1 MKFPSTRLRR
11 NRKSEWSRR
20 LINDTYLDKSDFIL
34 PIFVCEGKNKK
45 QEIKSMPG
53 IFRYSIDRLDEIIS
67 RSSKNEIPA
76 VAIFPLIENSKKNN
90 KGTEALNK
98 NNVVCNAI
106 HKVKKLNKN
115 IGVMCDVALDP
126 YTSHGHDG
134 LIINNEIDNDETNKV
149 LIKQALIQAQAGCD
163 IIAPSDMMD
172 GRIGLIRNAL
182 EKNKFINVQIL
193 SYAVK
198 YASNFYS
205 PFRDAVGTS
214 STLKSDK
221 KTYQM
226 DYKNSDEALLEVK
239 LDLDEGADFVMV
251 KPALAY
257 LDIIYKIKQKFN
269 VPVFAYNVSGEYS
282 LIKNGIKSSL
292 AKEDIILEVIY
303 SFKRAGANA
312 IVSYF
317 ANEVIEKYLS
327 R

>member
-1 MKFPSTRLRR
+1 MKFPGTRLRR

-34 PIFVCEGKNKK
+34 PIFVCEGKNMK

-53 IFRYSIDRLDEIIS
+53 IFRYSVDRLDEIIS
-67 RSSKNEIPA
+67 RASQNEIPA
-76 VAIFPLIENSKKNN
+76 IALFPLIESSKKNN
-90 KGTEALNK
+90 KGSEALNK

-106 HKVKKLNKN
+106 SKVKKLNKN

-134 LIINNEIDNDETNKV
+134 LIINNEIDNDETNKI
-149 LIKQALIQAQAGCD
+149 LIKQALVQAEAGCD

-172 GRIGLIRNAL
+172 GRVGLIRNAL
-182 EKNKFINVQIL
+182 EKNKFYNVQIL

-214 STLKSDK
+214 STLKTDK

-226 DYKNSDEALLEVK
+226 DYKNSEEALLEVK

-282 LIKNGIKSSL
+282 LIKNGIRSSL

-327 R
+327 N

>member
-106 HKVKKLNKN
+106 HQVKKLNKN

-134 LIINNEIDNDETNKV
+134 LIINNEIDNDETNAV

>member
-1 MKFPSTRLRR
+1 MKFPGTRFRR

-53 IFRYSIDRLDEIIS
+53 IFRYSIDKLDEIIS
-67 RSSKNEIPA
+67 RASVNEIPA
-76 VAIFPLIENSKKNN
+76 IAIFPLIDRSKKDN

-106 HKVKKLNKN
+106 HQVKKINKN

-134 LIINNEIDNDETNKV
+134 LIINNEIDNDETNKI
-149 LIKQALIQAQAGCD
+149 LIKQALVQAQAGCD

-172 GRIGLIRNAL
+172 GRVGLIRNAL
-182 EKNKFINVQIL
+182 EKNIFFNVQIL

-214 STLKSDK
+214 TTLKSDK

-226 DYKNSDEALLEVK
+226 DYKNSAEALLEVK
-239 LDLDEGADFVMV
+239 LDLDEGADIVMV

-282 LIKNGIKSSL
+282 LIKNGIQSSL
-292 AKEDIILEVIY
+292 ANEDIILEVIY

>member
-106 HKVKKLNKN
+106 HQVKKLNKN

-182 EKNKFINVQIL
+182 EKNKFFNVQIL

-257 LDIIYKIKQKFN
+257 LDIIYKIKEKFN

-327 R
+327 K

>member
-1 MKFPSTRLRR
+1 MKFPGTRLRR

-34 PIFVCEGKNKK
+34 PIFVCEGKNMK

-53 IFRYSIDRLDEIIS
+53 IFRYSIDRLDEIVS
-67 RSSKNEIPA
+67 RASQNEIPA
-76 VAIFPLIENSKKNN
+76 IALFPLIESSKKNN
-90 KGTEALNK
+90 RGSEALNK

-106 HKVKKLNKN
+106 SKVKKLNKN

-134 LIINNEIDNDETNKV
+134 LIINNEIDNDETNKI
-149 LIKQALIQAQAGCD
+149 LIKQALVQAEAGCD

-172 GRIGLIRNAL
+172 GRVGLIRNAL
-182 EKNKFINVQIL
+182 EKNKFYNVQIL

-214 STLKSDK
+214 STLKTDK

-226 DYKNSDEALLEVK
+226 DYKNSEEALLEVK

-282 LIKNGIKSSL
+282 LIKNGIRSSL

-327 R
+327 N

>member
-1 MKFPSTRLRR
+1 MKFPETRLRR

-45 QEIKSMPG
+45 QDINSMPG

-67 RSSKNEIPA
+67 RVSKNQIPA
-76 VAIFPLIENSKKNN
+76 VAIFPLIDGAKKDN

-106 HKVKKLNKN
+106 YQVKKLNKD

-134 LIINNEIDNDETNKV
+134 LIIKNEIDNDETNKV

-182 EKNKFINVQIL
+182 EKNKFFNVQIL
-193 SYAVK
+193 SYAAK

-205 PFRDAVGTS
+205 PFREAVGTS
-214 STLKSDK
+214 SNLKFDK

-292 AKEDIILEVIY
+292 VKDDVILEVIY

-327 R
+327 S

>member
-106 HKVKKLNKN
+106 HQVKKLNKN

-126 YTSHGHDG
+126 YTTHGHDG

>member
-1 MKFPSTRLRR
+1 M
-11 NRKSEWSRR
+11 
-20 LINDTYLDKSDFIL
+20 DTD
-34 PIFVCEGKNKK
+34 
-45 QEIKSMPG
+45 
-53 IFRYSIDRLDEIIS
+53 
-67 RSSKNEIPA
+67 
-76 VAIFPLIENSKKNN
+76 AI
-90 KGTEALNK
+90 NK

-106 HKVKKLNKN
+106 SQVKKLNKN

-134 LIINNEIDNDETNKV
+134 LIINNEIHNDETNKI
-149 LIKQALIQAQAGCD
+149 LIKQALVQAQAGCD

-182 EKNKFINVQIL
+182 EKNKFFNIQIL

-214 STLKSDK
+214 LTLKSDK

-239 LDLDEGADFVMV
+239 LDLDEGADAVMV
-251 KPALAY
+251 KPALSY

-292 AKEDIILEVIY
+292 AKEDIIIEVIY

-327 R
+327 K

>member
-67 RSSKNEIPA
+67 RASKNKIPA
-76 VAIFPLIENSKKNN
+76 VAIFPLIEGSKKNN

-106 HKVKKLNKN
+106 HQVKKLNKN

-134 LIINNEIDNDETNKV
+134 LIINNEIDNDETNKI

-226 DYKNSDEALLEVK
+226 DYKNSEEALLEVK

>member
-1 MKFPSTRLRR
+1 MKFSSTRLRR

-106 HKVKKLNKN
+106 HQVKKLNKN

-269 VPVFAYNVSGEYS
+269 IPVFAYNVSGEYS

>member
-106 HKVKKLNKN
+106 HQVKKLNKN

-134 LIINNEIDNDETNKV
+134 LIINNEIDNDETNKI

-182 EKNKFINVQIL
+182 EKNKFINIQIL

-327 R
+327 K

>member
-67 RSSKNEIPA
+67 RTSKNQIPA
-76 VAIFPLIENSKKNN
+76 VAIFPLIESSKKNN

-98 NNVVCNAI
+98 NNVICNAI
-106 HKVKKLNKN
+106 HQVKKINKN

-182 EKNKFINVQIL
+182 EKNKFFNVQIL
-193 SYAVK
+193 SYAAK

-214 STLKSDK
+214 SNLKSDK

-226 DYKNSDEALLEVK
+226 DYKNSDEALLEVQ

-257 LDIIYKIKQKFN
+257 LDIIYKIKKKFN

-282 LIKNGIKSSL
+282 LIKNGIKSSI

>member
-1 MKFPSTRLRR
+1 MKFPGTRLRR

-34 PIFVCEGKNKK
+34 PIFVCEGKNMK

-53 IFRYSIDRLDEIIS
+53 IFRYSVDRLDEIVS
-67 RSSKNEIPA
+67 RASQNEIPA
-76 VAIFPLIENSKKNN
+76 IALFPLIESSKKNN
-90 KGTEALNK
+90 KGSEALNK

-106 HKVKKLNKN
+106 SKVKKLNKN

-126 YTSHGHDG
+126 YTPHGHDG
-134 LIINNEIDNDETNKV
+134 LIINNEIDNDETNKI
-149 LIKQALIQAQAGCD
+149 LIKQALVQAEAGCD

-172 GRIGLIRNAL
+172 GRVGLIRNAL
-182 EKNKFINVQIL
+182 EKNKFYNVQIL

-214 STLKSDK
+214 STLKTDK

-226 DYKNSDEALLEVK
+226 DYKNSEEALLEVK

-257 LDIIYKIKQKFN
+257 LYIIYKIKKKFN
-269 VPVFAYNVSGEYS
+269 VPFFAYNVSGEYS
-282 LIKNGIKSSL
+282 LIKNGIRSSL
-292 AKEDIILEVIY
+292 AKEDIIVEVIY

-327 R
+327 N

>member
-34 PIFVCEGKNKK
+34 PIFVCDGKNKK

-53 IFRYSIDRLDEIIS
+53 IFRYSIDRLDEIVS
-67 RSSKNEIPA
+67 RASQNEIPA
-76 VAIFPLIENSKKNN
+76 VAIFPLIESSKKNN
-90 KGTEALNK
+90 KGSEALNK
-98 NNVVCNAI
+98 NNIVCNAI
-106 HKVKKLNKN
+106 SKVKKINKN

-149 LIKQALIQAQAGCD
+149 LIKQALVQAQAGCD

-172 GRIGLIRNAL
+172 GRVGLIRNAL
-182 EKNKFINVQIL
+182 EKNKFFNVQIL

-205 PFRDAVGTS
+205 PFRDAVGTT

-257 LDIIYKIKQKFN
+257 LDIIYKIKQRFN

-327 R
+327 K

>member
-106 HKVKKLNKN
+106 HQVKKLNKN

-193 SYAVK
+193 SYTVK

>member
-20 LINDTYLDKSDFIL
+20 LVNDTYLDKSDFIL

-53 IFRYSIDRLDEIIS
+53 IFRYSIDNLEEIIS
-67 RSSKNEIPA
+67 RASENQIPA
-76 VAIFPLIENSKKNN
+76 VAIFPLIESSKKNN
-90 KGTEALNK
+90 KGSEALNK

-106 HKVKKLNKN
+106 HQVKKLNKD

-134 LIINNEIDNDETNKV
+134 LMINNEIDNDETNKV

-182 EKNKFINVQIL
+182 EKNKFFNVQIL

-257 LDIIYKIKQKFN
+257 LDIIYKIKEKFN

-282 LIKNGIKSSL
+282 LLKYGIKSSL

-327 R
+327 

>member
-106 HKVKKLNKN
+106 HQVKKLNKN

-149 LIKQALIQAQAGCD
+149 LIKLALIQAQAGCD

>member
-1 MKFPSTRLRR
+1 MKFPGTRLRR

-34 PIFVCEGKNKK
+34 PIFVCEGKNMK

-53 IFRYSIDRLDEIIS
+53 IFRYSIDRLDEIVS
-67 RSSKNEIPA
+67 RASQNEIPA
-76 VAIFPLIENSKKNN
+76 IALFPLIESSKKNN
-90 KGTEALNK
+90 KGSEALNK

-106 HKVKKLNKN
+106 FKIKKLNKN

-134 LIINNEIDNDETNKV
+134 LIINNEIDNDETNKI
-149 LIKQALIQAQAGCD
+149 LIKQALVQAEAGCD

-172 GRIGLIRNAL
+172 GRVGLIRNAL
-182 EKNKFINVQIL
+182 EKNKFYNVQIL

-214 STLKSDK
+214 STLKTDK

-226 DYKNSDEALLEVK
+226 DYKNSEEALLEVK

-282 LIKNGIKSSL
+282 LIKNGIRSSL

-327 R
+327 N

>member
-1 MKFPSTRLRR
+1 M
-11 NRKSEWSRR
+11 
-20 LINDTYLDKSDFIL
+20 
-34 PIFVCEGKNKK
+34 
-45 QEIKSMPG
+45 
-53 IFRYSIDRLDEIIS
+53 DEIIS
-67 RSSKNEIPA
+67 RASKNEILA

-90 KGTEALNK
+90 KGTEAINK
-98 NNVVCNAI
+98 NNIVCKAI
-106 HKVKKLNKN
+106 SQVKKLNKN
-115 IGVMCDVALDP
+115 IGVMCDVAIDP
-126 YTSHGHDG
+126 YTSQGHDG
-134 LIINNEIDNDETNKV
+134 LIINNEIHNDETNKI
-149 LIKQALIQAQAGCD
+149 LIKQALVQAQAGCD

-172 GRIGLIRNAL
+172 GRISLIRNAL
-182 EKNKFINVQIL
+182 EKNKFFNIQIL

-239 LDLDEGADFVMV
+239 LDLDEGADFVIV

-282 LIKNGIKSSL
+282 LIKNGIKS
-292 AKEDIILEVIY
+292 
-303 SFKRAGANA
+303 
-312 IVSYF
+312 
-317 ANEVIEKYLS
+317 
-327 R
+327 

>member
-106 HKVKKLNKN
+106 HQVKKLNKN

-134 LIINNEIDNDETNKV
+134 LIIHNEIDNDETNKI

>member
-106 HKVKKLNKN
+106 HQVKKLNKH

-134 LIINNEIDNDETNKV
+134 LIINDEIDNDETNTV

-257 LDIIYKIKQKFN
+257 LDIIYKIKEKFN

-292 AKEDIILEVIY
+292 AKEDIIIEVIY

>member
-1 MKFPSTRLRR
+1 MKFPGTRLRR

-20 LINDTYLDKSDFIL
+20 LINDTYLNKSDFIL
-34 PIFVCEGKNKK
+34 PIFVCEGKNMK

-53 IFRYSIDRLDEIIS
+53 IFRYSVDRLDEIIS
-67 RSSKNEIPA
+67 RASQNEIPA
-76 VAIFPLIENSKKNN
+76 IALFPLIESSKKNN
-90 KGTEALNK
+90 KGSEALNK

-106 HKVKKLNKN
+106 SKVKKLNKN

-134 LIINNEIDNDETNKV
+134 LIINNEIDNDETNKI
-149 LIKQALIQAQAGCD
+149 LIKQALVQAEAGCD

-172 GRIGLIRNAL
+172 GRVGLIRNAL
-182 EKNKFINVQIL
+182 EKNKFYNVQIL

-214 STLKSDK
+214 STLKTDK

-226 DYKNSDEALLEVK
+226 DYKNSEEALLEVK

-282 LIKNGIKSSL
+282 LIKNGIRSSL

-327 R
+327 N

>member
-34 PIFVCEGKNKK
+34 PIFVCEGKNIK

-53 IFRYSIDRLDEIIS
+53 IFRYSVDRLDEIIS
-67 RSSKNEIPA
+67 RASQNEIPA
-76 VAIFPLIENSKKNN
+76 IALFPLIESSKKNN
-90 KGTEALNK
+90 KGSEALNK
-98 NNVVCNAI
+98 NNVICNAI
-106 HKVKKLNKN
+106 SKVKKLNKN

-134 LIINNEIDNDETNKV
+134 LIVNSEIDNDETNKI
-149 LIKQALIQAQAGCD
+149 LIKQALVQAEAGCD

-172 GRIGLIRNAL
+172 GRVGLIRNAL
-182 EKNKFINVQIL
+182 EKNKFYSVQIL

-214 STLKSDK
+214 STLKTDK

-226 DYKNSDEALLEVK
+226 DYKNSEEALLEVK

-282 LIKNGIKSSL
+282 LIKNGIRSSL

-327 R
+327 N

>member
-106 HKVKKLNKN
+106 HQVKKLNKN

-292 AKEDIILEVIY
+292 AKEDIIIEVIY

-327 R
+327 K

>member
-34 PIFVCEGKNKK
+34 PIFVCEGKNMK

-53 IFRYSIDRLDEIIS
+53 IFRYSVDRLDEIIS
-67 RSSKNEIPA
+67 RASQNEIPA
-76 VAIFPLIENSKKNN
+76 IALFPLIESSKKNN
-90 KGTEALNK
+90 KGSEALNK
-98 NNVVCNAI
+98 NNVICNAI
-106 HKVKKLNKN
+106 SKVKKLNKN

-134 LIINNEIDNDETNKV
+134 LIINNEIDNDETNKI
-149 LIKQALIQAQAGCD
+149 LIKQALVQAEAGCD

-172 GRIGLIRNAL
+172 GRVGLIRNAL
-182 EKNKFINVQIL
+182 EKNKFYNVQIL

-214 STLKSDK
+214 STLKTDK

-226 DYKNSDEALLEVK
+226 DYKNSEEALLEVK

-257 LDIIYKIKQKFN
+257 LDIICKIKQKFN

-282 LIKNGIKSSL
+282 LIKNGIRSSL

-327 R
+327 N

>member
-76 VAIFPLIENSKKNN
+76 VAIFPLIENSKKNI

-106 HKVKKLNKN
+106 HQVKKLNKN

-134 LIINNEIDNDETNKV
+134 LIINNEIDNDETNKI

>member
-106 HKVKKLNKN
+106 QQVKKLNKN

>member
-106 HKVKKLNKN
+106 HQVKKLNKN

-126 YTSHGHDG
+126 YTPHGHDG

-182 EKNKFINVQIL
+182 EKNKFFNVQIL

>member
-106 HKVKKLNKN
+106 HQVKKLNKN

-193 SYAVK
+193 SYAIK

>member
-34 PIFVCEGKNKK
+34 PIFICEGKNKK

-106 HKVKKLNKN
+106 HQVKKLNKN

-134 LIINNEIDNDETNKV
+134 LIIDNEIDNDETNKI

>member
-67 RSSKNEIPA
+67 RTSKNEIPA
-76 VAIFPLIENSKKNN
+76 VAIFPLIEGSKKNN

-106 HKVKKLNKN
+106 HQVKKLNKN

-134 LIINNEIDNDETNKV
+134 LIINNEIDNDETNKI

-226 DYKNSDEALLEVK
+226 DYKNSEEALLEVK

>member
-20 LINDTYLDKSDFIL
+20 LINDTYLDKSDLIL

-106 HKVKKLNKN
+106 QQVKKLNKN